1 MALAFPTEGGKMK
14 RRFTIVIVLA
24 FLAYFVLMSW
34 NTFESRIHSTS
45 GTISG
50 EVNDSTG
57 PIAGA
62 TVRVQATH
70 NETITD
76 SKGHFTLTGLNDGIT
91 VTVSAWKHNYYCAK
105 IEEVV
110 PPSCGITLT
119 LRDYQTNDNPKYEWM
134 PPTGEESCFNCKAGV
149 TEIWLENA
157 HAGAA
162 ANLRFL
168 TMYNGTDVHGNQSL
182 PTRYGYSRDY
192 GSFPLR
198 PDMSQPY
205 YGPGFKLDFPESAG
219 NCAACHIPGAAMDA
233 PYDTN
238 PNFVVGA
245 DKFGVH
251 CDFCHKVADVT
262 LSPDN
267 GLPFLNMPGVM
278 SMDVRRPFPDDPDRY
293 QLFFGTFDDDNV
305 PEEDT
310 YLPLIETSQFCA
322 PCHFGVFWDT
332 VVYNSFGEWLES
344 PYSDPTFENAQ
355 TCQQCHMPAPAVVH
369 GEEMKNVAPGNGG
382 VERDPMTIHPHLQ
395 LGAMDKEFL
404 QNAVTMTAT
413 AHREGNTITARV
425 EIINDNTGHHI
436 PTDSPLRHLIL
447 LVQAIDE
454 EGRSLS
460 LLEGATL
467 PEYAGEGEP
476 GNGYYAGLP
485 GKVFAKILEELWT
498 EVSPTG
504 AYWNHTRLVSD
515 NRLAA
520 MATDTSTYTF
530 SASGGGQVTIEVTLL
545 YRRAFMTL
553 MEQKEWDVP
562 DIVVAQELI
571 FLSSAN

>member
-1 MALAFPTEGGKMK
+1 M
-14 RRFTIVIVLA
+14 
-24 FLAYFVLMSW
+24 
-34 NTFESRIHSTS
+34 HSTS

-62 TVRVQATH
+62 TVRVQATR

-76 SKGHFTLTGLNDGIT
+76 SEGHFTLTGLNDGIA

-105 IEEVV
+105 IEGVV
-110 PPSCGITLT
+110 PPSSGITLT
-119 LRDYQTNDNPKYEWM
+119 LRDYQTNDNPKYEWI
-134 PPTGEESCFNCKAGV
+134 PPTGEESCFSCKAGV
-149 TEIWLENA
+149 TEIWLKNA

-162 ANLRFL
+162 TNPRFL
-168 TMYNGTDVHGNQSL
+168 TMYNGTDVNGNRSPL
-182 PTRYGYSRDY
+182 TRYGYSRDY

-198 PDMSQPY
+198 PDPRQPY
-205 YGPGFKLDFPESAG
+205 YGPGFKLDFPDSAG
-219 NCAACHIPGAAMDA
+219 NCAACHTPGAAVDA

-251 CDFCHKVADVT
+251 CDFCHKVVDVT

-267 GLPFLNMPGVM
+267 GLPLPNMPGVM

-332 VVYNSFGEWLES
+332 VIYNSFGEWLES
-344 PYSDPTFENAQ
+344 PYSDLTFENAQ
-355 TCQQCHMPAPAVVH
+355 TCQQCHMPAPAILH
-369 GEEMKNVAPGNGG
+369 GEEMKNVAPGSGG

-395 LGAMDKEFL
+395 LGAMDENFL
-404 QNAVTMTAT
+404 QDAVTMTTSAQYEEDT
-413 AHREGNTITARV
+413 LRVRV
-425 EIINDNTGHHI
+425 EITNDNTGHHI

-447 LVQAIDE
+447 IVESTNEQGIP
-454 EGRSLS
+454 
-460 LLEGATL
+460 L
-467 PEYAGEGEP
+467 PLISGTTVPEFAGVGDPEQ
-476 GNGYYAGLP
+476 GYYAGLP

-504 AYWNHTRLVSD
+504 AYWNPTRLVSD

-530 SASGGGQVTIEVTLL
+530 SAPGRGQVTIEVTLL
-545 YRRAFMTL
+545 YRRAFKAL

-571 FLSSAN
+571 FLSSDN